1 MKVSLGAVLADL
13 EAFIVREMTLVGTLW
28 KSLISSASMLQ
39 SYSMKN
45 IQMKTKICVFD
56 GLHMMIISIKA
67 LCHDMFFLGIF
78 LQLIV
83 F

>member
-28 KSLISSASMLQ
+28 KSLISSASMLH

-45 IQMKTKICVFD
+45 IQMKTKIGVFD
-56 GLHMMIISIKA
+56 GSHMIIISIKV
-67 LCHDMFFLGIF
+67 LCHDIFF
-78 LQLIV
+78 
-83 F
+83 